1 MSDVQITAL
10 VERMRG
16 EYTEMPGLS
25 LTVPQAG
32 RLWGVDCAATRVL
45 LEALVAQ
52 KFLTE
57 TNAGAFVR
65 RGRETEPGNW

>member
-16 EYTEMPGLS
+16 EYIEMPGLS
-25 LTVPQAG
+25 LTVRQAG
-32 RLWGVDCAATRVL
+32 RLWGVDCGATRL
-45 LEALVAQ
+45 LLQALVAQ

-57 TNAGAFVR
+57 TTGGAFVR